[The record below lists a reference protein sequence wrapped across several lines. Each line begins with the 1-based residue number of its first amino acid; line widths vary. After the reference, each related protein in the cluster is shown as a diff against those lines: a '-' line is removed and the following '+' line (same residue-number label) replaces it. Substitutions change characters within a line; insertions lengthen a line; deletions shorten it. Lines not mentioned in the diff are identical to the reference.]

1 MANSRAT
8 WGIEEMDTGLLVAQG
23 DAPTAD
29 EATLEA
35 THYALMYGQDGPVRY
50 WVKQNRKTLVQ
61 GSLKGVTVTVTPN
74 AKVTGAGTASA
85 GLPG

>member
-8 WGIEEMDTGLLVAQG
+8 WGIEEMVTGLLVAQG

-61 GSLKGVTVTVTPN
+61 GSLTGMTVPMVPN
-74 AKVTGAGTASA
+74 AKVSEGENER
-85 GLPG
+85 